1 MSRERRITEAFVE
14 LAGTAAS
21 QDGNADFLRLFAQ
34 RCVDLIDAA
43 GATVMLADEHGRLG
57 LAATSSPAIRLAEVT
72 GLRVGSG
79 PGPEAYA
86 LGRPVACPDLDAPP
100 ERWHGFA
107 VAARAEGYASAHAWP
122 LRDRDEVLGGVELYR
137 TTTGPYDEPDAELAE
152 ALAHVAAIS
161 LLRERRQQRADVL
174 TQQLQQALDSRLV
187 IEQAKGVLAERRS
200 LGIDQAFVLLRGHA
214 RRHQMRLATLA
225 GQVLDGTADGSLLGR
240 PDQRSGG
247 RGPAHPEPARTAGR
261 SPGGRPQPQPP
272 RTQPGRPGPA
282 DLARMSPRRPG
293 GRPPAGQPTPGQPRP
308 GQPRP
313 DRP

>member
-21 QDGNADFLRLFAQ
+21 QDDTAAFLRLFAQ
-34 RCVDLIDAA
+34 RCVDLVDAA
-43 GATVMLADEHGRLG
+43 GATVMLADEHGRLS
-57 LAATSSPAIRLAEVT
+57 LAATSSPAVRLAEVT

-79 PGPEAYA
+79 PGPEAHA
-86 LGRPVACPDLDAPP
+86 LGRPVACPDLDSPP
-100 ERWHGFA
+100 ERWEAFA
-107 VAARAEGYASAHAWP
+107 TAARAEGYASAHAWP
-122 LRDRDEVLGGVELYR
+122 LRDRDEVLGAVELCR
-137 TTTGPYDEPDAELAE
+137 TRTGPYDEPDAELAA

-161 LLRERRQQRADVL
+161 LLRARRQQRADVL

-225 GQVLDGTADGSLLGR
+225 GQVLDGTADGSLLGH
-240 PDQRSGG
+240 PDPRTSGKSQA
-247 RGPAHPEPARTAGR
+247 PAESARAAGR
-261 SPGGRPQPQPP
+261 SPAGRPHPTQPT
-272 RTQPGRPGPA
+272 RTQPSRTQPARPGPA

-293 GRPPAGQPTPGQPRP
+293 G
-308 GQPRP
+308 QPRP